1 MNDAEKIIKDLKLE
15 PHPEGGHFVEC
26 LRTKDMSIIYYLLKK
41 NEKSHWHRLSKNE
54 TLHFYKGDPLAVYLS
69 EDKNNYNSIKIG
81 EKNNFHITIKSGT
94 WFAMKSMGEYSL
106 IGCSVAPAFNYDD
119 FELAPK
125 NWKPRKFNDPL

>member
-1 MNDAEKIIKDLKLE
+1 MNSGNEIIKKLQM
-15 PHPEGGHFVEC
+15 PQHPEGGHFKESYRDNHVS
-26 LRTKDMSIIYYLLKK
+26 LIYYLLKK
-41 NEKSHWHRLSKNE
+41 GEKSHWHRLTKNE